1 MNINPMQLMQE
12 VNRLKS
18 RGGDPNQMI
27 QEMLNS
33 GKITQ
38 AQYDAAVQRAQQM
51 QKMFAPNGRR

>member
-18 RGGDPNQMI
+18 QGGDPNQMI

-33 GKITQ
+33 GKVSQ
-38 AQYDAAVQRAQQM
+38 AQYDAAVKRAQQL
-51 QKMFAPNGRR
+51 QQMFTPNGRR